1 MSGRINIMGNT
12 PAKPYQLYEDDG
24 NVDFYQQNSLNSIQT
39 NSLLSKSYF
48 NKDNFEQIQHMIR
61 YNVYIRSGKKHII
74 GRQSDMQLQ
83 IIMRSI
89 YLQNAKNQ
97 ESNINEQIKELN
109 KLVLDYCIPNIL
121 VGIEQY
127 HQYKVSVS
135 EIKQPIP
142 LAQSTN
148 HSNNKE
154 LDMTNK
160 LFI

>member
-1 MSGRINIMGNT
+1 MNGRIDIMGNT
-12 PAKPYQLYEDDG
+12 PAKPYQLYQDDG

-39 NSLLSKSYF
+39 NSLLSKTYF
-48 NKDNFEQIQHMIR
+48 SKGNFEQIQNMIR
-61 YNVYIRSGKKHII
+61 YNVYIQSGKKHII

-89 YLQNAKNQ
+89 YLQNSKNQ
-97 ESNINEQIKELN
+97 DSNIDQQIKELN

-127 HQYKVSVS
+127 QQYKVSVS
-135 EIKQPIP
+135 THKQPIP

-148 HSNNKE
+148 QSKNKE
-154 LDMTNK
+154 LDMSKN